1 MKLFDGRGKVRV
13 TVATSKPKLGS
24 ITFRRAVDRD
34 RGAIIR
40 LILQEKLNPLFLD
53 TKNFVVASEGNEV
66 LGCAQL
72 RAVPFSGT
80 EHGEL
85 ELSSVVVKEDSRYFS
100 LVLEITLIQI
110 AILKVAICLS

>member
-1 MKLFDGRGKVRV
+1 MKLFDGRSKVPV
-13 TVATSKPKLGS
+13 AVATRKSGS

-72 RAVPFSGT
+72 RVIPFSGT
-80 EHGEL
+80 EIEEL
-85 ELSSVVVKEDSRYFS
+85 ELSSVVVNKDFRYFALS
-100 LVLEITLIQI
+100 LKI
-110 AILKVAICLS
+110 ILLNEPKSQ

>member
-13 TVATSKPKLGS
+13 TVATSKAKLES

-34 RGAIIR
+34 RVAIIR
-40 LILQEKLNPLFLD
+40 LILQERLNPLFLD

-80 EHGEL
+80 EHVEL

-100 LVLEITLIQI
+100 LVLEIT
-110 AILKVAICLS
+110 